1 LLNLFAME
9 LKEIKDKVKKI
20 KSEIEKEEFEKKNV
34 SPLGVA
40 MKMGTEFVAAVFVA
54 SLIGFYIDKWLETTP
69 IFILIFFIIGSVAGI
84 LNVVRS
90 SKMINKD

>member
-1 LLNLFAME
+1 ME
-9 LKEIKDKVKKI
+9 IKEIKDKVKKI
-20 KSEIEKEEFEKKNV
+20 QSEIHDKELKAKNA
-34 SPLGVA
+34 SPLGIA

-54 SLIGFYIDKWLETTP
+54 SFIGFYVDKWLETTP

-84 LNVVRS
+84 FNVVRS

>member
-1 LLNLFAME
+1 ME
-9 LKEIKDKVKKI
+9 LKDLKDKVKKI
-20 KSEIEKEEFEKKNV
+20 ESELEKKKTYERSV

-40 MKMGTEFVAAVFVA
+40 MKMVTEFVAAVFVA

-69 IFILIFFIIGSVAGI
+69 IFILIFFRIGSVSGI

>member
-1 LLNLFAME
+1 ME
-9 LKEIKDKVKKI
+9 LKDLKDKVKKI
-20 KSEIEKEEFEKKNV
+20 ESELEKKKKIERSV

-69 IFILIFFIIGSVAGI
+69 IFILIFFLIGSVAGI

>member
-1 LLNLFAME
+1 ME
-9 LKEIKDKVKKI
+9 IKEIKDKVKKI
-20 KSEIEKEEFEKKNV
+20 QSEINDKELKAKNA
-34 SPLGVA
+34 SPLGIA

-54 SLIGFYIDKWLETTP
+54 SFIGFYVDKWLETTP

-84 LNVVRS
+84 FNVVRS

>member
-1 LLNLFAME
+1 ME
-9 LKEIKDKVKKI
+9 LKEIKSKI
-20 KSEIEKEEFEKKNV
+20 KKMKSDINEKNENDQKRV

-54 SLIGFYIDKWLETTP
+54 SFIGIYIDKWLETTP
-69 IFILIFFIIGSVAGI
+69 IFIIIFFIIGSVAGI
-84 LNVVRS
+84 FNVVRS

>member
-1 LLNLFAME
+1 ME
-9 LKEIKDKVKKI
+9 LKEIKDKVKKL
-20 KSEIEKEEFEKKNV
+20 KNDIEKKKLEEKNV

-54 SLIGFYIDKWLETTP
+54 SFIGFYIDKWLETTP
-69 IFILIFFIIGSVAGI
+69 IFIIIFFIIGSVAGI

>member
-1 LLNLFAME
+1 ME
-9 LKEIKDKVKKI
+9 LKDIQEKVKKI
-20 KSEIEKEEFEKKNV
+20 KSDIKKKELNEKNV

-54 SLIGFYIDKWLETTP
+54 SLIGFYIDKWLGTMP
-69 IFILIFFIIGSVAGI
+69 IFIIIFFIIGSAAGI